1 MATVPPPAP
10 QLDAALLPLLREL
23 GELKRIRSAGK
34 SGSIAERLF
43 AEGWR
48 ALVGGE
54 AVETVALRITA
65 RALAA
70 TRLGDL
76 DARTLVA
83 LRVPPE
89 RAIAI
94 SRAALAEVSMAIDE
108 SLVAA
113 LHDALEQHDEPIAR
127 DLPFLAALAEQPRA
141 GVTCPGKPRLMLQP
155 SENHAEHS
163 LAVAVYAVL
172 LSPVYGGDA
181 GLAFLAA
188 LAHHLHSAAMPDSGY
203 AGEML
208 LGDDLLS
215 VMDAARAEA
224 MAQLPPALHRPIGE
238 ALALIAVDRAPEA
251 KAFHAAD
258 AIDRVLEIEQHLR
271 VREATMRTVLDD
283 YGLVHDGPVKPFHD
297 RVLAEIGL
305 A

>member
-1 MATVPPPAP
+1 MPSPTPR
-10 QLDAALLPLLREL
+10 LDAALLPLLREL
-23 GELKRIRSAGK
+23 GELKRIHSAGR

-48 ALVGGE
+48 ALIGGE

-94 SRAALAEVSMAIDE
+94 SRAALAEVSMAINE

-113 LHDALEQHDEPIAR
+113 LRDALEQHDEPITD
-127 DLPFLAALAEQPRA
+127 DLPLLDALAEQPRA

-155 SENHAEHS
+155 VENHAEHS

-224 MAQLPPALHRPIGE
+224 MTQLPPALHRPIGE
-238 ALALIAVDRAPEA
+238 ALALIADDRAPEA